1 MAKKPPQN
9 KIGESFEQ
17 NISNELVPDFIW
29 DNISSTLDSSKIPTE
44 STEKIKA
51 SFEEGFDEAVVPP
64 LLWTGIQSSLEQGST
79 LNPPIGSDNK
89 IKTSFEAGHQDIIP
103 ENLWE
108 NVENQLEIE
117 GVWERV
123 LKGLNRRTKRQ
134 YWQEKG
140 IQLSIAALA
149 LLLLRGC
156 DFGEWTTITPIANQ
170 SDVTAKVDLE
180 KEQSFLVLGG
190 NSKATPTNLVYL
202 NTTAASNNNSSKDNL
217 LGQSYALQTAPIF
230 SKFLKTPSTGSNNLL
245 NNNSSKDNLLEQT
258 YTLLNQPIFSVIS
271 ENPSKGNLET
281 TNPIVAKNT
290 NASIFAGTKSEQGD
304 SNHKE
309 NLSTPSV
316 KNNIALNNSS
326 IANNREDK
334 IATAQINLV
343 VINKEPNTSNEVN
356 EASSGAVLVTAAI
369 INTAT
374 NNNNKA
380 VAPNSFA
387 ATTINSSEN
396 PIDATNNNNTKNT
409 DWTSSRALLSE
420 TPISTLIGQMFIDP
434 TIEQLN
440 TFEIDNVVNQKRHN
454 IRFEV
459 GMNGKV
465 GTSLLLGNAT
475 NKAMETTSMV
485 KTKTR
490 AAGGIG
496 IMLDCYLTAN
506 DAIVFGAYPLSNSQQ
521 YFGGYT
527 KEGRYYHKEVKLAY
541 FDFTLGYQ
549 RTLFHY
555 NDFGTIPSS
564 MYVRLDYGLGYLSKS
579 EEIINGLAAEL
590 GNSYNKLNHNVG
602 LTIGNTH
609 RINRFVI
616 DYGIYG
622 NIGLSSVQNISSS
635 GISSVEYSNL
645 ATMGGYLGL
654 RYVL

>member
-1 MAKKPPQN
+1 MAKNPQQN

-17 NISNELVPDFIW
+17 NLPDELVPDFIW
-29 DNISSTLDSSKIPTE
+29 DNISNTLDSSKIPTE

-51 SFEEGFDEAVVPP
+51 SFEEGFEEAVVPP
-64 LLWTGIQSSLEQGST
+64 LLWTGVQSSLEQASALNSST
-79 LNPPIGSDNK
+79 GSDNK

-108 NVENQLEIE
+108 NVETQLEIE
-117 GVWERV
+117 GVWKRV

-140 IQLSIAALA
+140 IQFGIAALA

-156 DFGEWTTITPIANQ
+156 DFGEWTTVTPLANQ
-170 SDVTAKVDLE
+170 SNVTAKVDLE
-180 KEQSFLVLGG
+180 TEQNFPVLGG
-190 NSKATPTNLVYL
+190 NSNATAT
-202 NTTAASNNNSSKDNL
+202 S
-217 LGQSYALQTAPIF
+217 
-230 SKFLKTPSTGSNNLL
+230 
-245 NNNSSKDNLLEQT
+245 NNNSSKDNLLEQVYSLPTAPIFSTFSKTPSIGSNNSSKNNLLAQT
-258 YTLLNQPIFSVIS
+258 YTLPTTPIFSTFLKA
-271 ENPSKGNLET
+271 PSKGNSET
-281 TNPIVAKNT
+281 TSPIVAKNT
-290 NASIFAGTKSEQGD
+290 SASILAGVKLEQDD
-304 SNHKE
+304 SNDKE
-309 NLSTPSV
+309 NLSRPSV
-316 KNNIALNNSS
+316 KNNVALNNPS
-326 IANNREDK
+326 IATSKEDR
-334 IATAQINLV
+334 IATAQINAR
-343 VINKEPNTSNEVN
+343 VINKEPNSSNESN
-356 EASSGAVLVTAAI
+356 NTPSGATATAAI
-369 INTAT
+369 ITTTTT
-374 NNNNKA
+374 NNTTTNNKT
-380 VAPNSFA
+380 VAQNSLVS
-387 ATTINSSEN
+387 TTINPSNNSIKN
-396 PIDATNNNNTKNT
+396 SIDAANNNTANKKNS
-409 DWTSSRALLSE
+409 TSSKELLSE
-420 TPISTLIGQMFIDP
+420 TPISTLIGQAFIDP
-434 TIEQLN
+434 TIEKLN
-440 TFEIDNVVNQKRHN
+440 TFEIDNVVNKKRHN

-527 KEGRYYHKEVKLAY
+527 SEGRYYHKEVKLAY

-579 EEIINGLAAEL
+579 EEVINGLAAEL

-622 NIGLSSVQNISSS
+622 NIGLSSVQNIGSS
-635 GISSVEYSNL
+635 GTGSVEYSNL
-645 ATMGGYLGL
+645 ATMGGYIGL